1 MWIRGTAWDAAD
13 LALFLLSELGSALGK
28 TLIASLGVLRVLLFV
43 VALAWLAYAIA
54 SHFLESA

>member
-1 MWIRGTAWDAAD
+1 MWIQGAAWEAAD

-28 TLIASLGVLRVLLFV
+28 TLIVGFGVLRVLLFV

-54 SHFLESA
+54 SHFLESV